1 MTSERETTFSVLIVD
16 REPEVLILLSSILQS
31 YGYRTLL
38 ARSVPE
44 ALEIMRRRYVPVD
57 LILCNAG
64 IDRTIARDLPAALR
78 EIRPGLP
85 AVWMSVFVDA
95 GIVRIGL
102 ARNAPNGPMSLPDM
116 GLPDEE
122 TPGFG
127 RADHGLIAAI
137 HAALSAPEAGS
148 GVAN

>member
-1 MTSERETTFSVLIVD
+1 MTSERETTSSVLIVD
-16 REPEVLILLSSILQS
+16 KEPEILILLSSILES

-38 ARSVPE
+38 ARTVPE
-44 ALEIMRRRYVPVD
+44 ALEIMRLPYVPVD

-64 IDRTIARDLPAALR
+64 INRTIAHDLPAALR
-78 EIRPGLP
+78 EIRPGLR
-85 AVWMSVFVDA
+85 AVWMSAFVDA

-102 ARNAPNGPMSLPDM
+102 ARKDPNGPM

-122 TPGFG
+122 APGSG